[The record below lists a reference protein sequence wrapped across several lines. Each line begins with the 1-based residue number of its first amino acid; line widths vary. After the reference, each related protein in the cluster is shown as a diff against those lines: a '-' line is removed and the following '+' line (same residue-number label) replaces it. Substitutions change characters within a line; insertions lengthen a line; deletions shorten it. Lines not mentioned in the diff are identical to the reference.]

1 VNALVVPCAIAA
13 AFVLAVA
20 FVDAAVAAA
29 VIAGLVFSRVPAVL
43 LHSESIS
50 PAVLA
55 VVLGVAASARWR
67 REDGRRNRRALAF
80 GLAGVSYLAVLAMSY
95 LWASDV
101 HAAANTV
108 KELAFAIVISVGF
121 VATLQD
127 TRALRWATGAIMG
140 TGVFLAL
147 LSLHQV
153 ASAGY
158 HQTYGGF
165 AVAQIQ
171 NIVGNTNAYRIG
183 GPFGDPNFFGQ
194 LMILPV
200 AFGLQRLAAARS
212 LRGRVSAIGV
222 VGLCGATILFTYSR
236 GALIALVVVLVIWLW
251 ATPTPRTRAL
261 ILVCGVGAL
270 LIGSLVLPSAYR
282 DRFSQVQSV
291 IPGLASSKGT
301 TYDAALRGRESALI
315 VGWRIFA
322 DHPLGGVGAGNF
334 QSRYLE
340 YAASVGLYR
349 SGEPLA
355 PHSLITQVASE
366 TGLVGVIVFG
376 SIVVGAF
383 AALRRSRHALL
394 AIDQTEEARLIAA
407 IRNGLIGYLVASLF
421 LHAAYPQ
428 VLWLLL
434 ALAWATPQCVRRPR
448 PEATVLPLVTPRQL
462 LTSV

>member
-1 VNALVVPCAIAA
+1 MSALVVPCAIVAV
-13 AFVLAVA
+13 FVLAVA

-29 VIAGLVFSRVPAVL
+29 LIAGLAFTRLPAVL
-43 LHSESIS
+43 LHSDSVA

-55 VVLGVAASARWR
+55 GVLGVVASARWR
-67 REDGRRNRRALAF
+67 REDGRRNRRALGF
-80 GLAGVSYLAVLAMSY
+80 GLAGVSYLALVALSY
-95 LWASDV
+95 LWASDL
-101 HAAANTV
+101 HATASAV
-108 KELAFAIVISVGF
+108 KELAFVIVIGVGF

-140 TGVFLAL
+140 AGVFLAL
-147 LSLHQV
+147 ISLHQV
-153 ASAGY
+153 VSAGY
-158 HQTYGGF
+158 HRTYGGF
-165 AVAQIQ
+165 AVAQVE
-171 NIVGNTNAYRIG
+171 NIVGSTNAYRIG

-212 LRGRVSAIGV
+212 LRGRLLAIGI
-222 VGLCGATILFTYSR
+222 VGLCGATILLTYSR

-251 ATPTPRTRAL
+251 TAPTPRTRAL
-261 ILVCGVGAL
+261 ILACGIGAL
-270 LIGSLVLPSAYR
+270 VVGSLVLPSAYR
-282 DRFSQVQSV
+282 ERFSQVQNV
-291 IPGLASSKGT
+291 IPGLASDKGT
-301 TYDAALRGRESALI
+301 TPDDALRGRQSALI
-315 VGWRIFA
+315 VGWRMFA
-322 DHPLGGVGAGNF
+322 DHPFVGVGAGNF

-340 YAASVGLYR
+340 YAESVGIYR

-383 AALRRSRHALL
+383 AALRRSRQACL
-394 AIDQTEEARLIAA
+394 AIDQTEDARLIAA
-407 IRNGLIGYLVASLF
+407 IRNALTGYLVASLF

-428 VLWLLL
+428 PLWLLL

-448 PEATVLPLVTPRQL
+448 PDATVSPLVKPKTMM
-462 LTSV
+462 TSV